1 MAYERT
7 SWVDD
12 ETLVNAQRMNNIEEG
27 IVNVTSGKSDKDHNH
42 DEDYSSIDH
51 THPQYAEEDDVYT
64 KGDVDAKINPLS
76 SSISSLEA
84 TDKTQNEELE
94 DLESKY
100 STLKGLVNTNTRGIT
115 NMGLLSDLN
124 TTDKSSLVA
133 AINEVNISGGG
144 GSGTKNYNE
153 LFNRPSVNGILLEGD
168 VTTDEL
174 GFNFVTEGEG
184 NANEIIFEDG
194 ESLQEKY
201 KDGGIGG
208 PKGDT
213 GEQGAIGPM
222 GPQGP
227 QGERGPQG
235 PQGPQGEKGEQGPVG
250 PVGLQGLRGPAGPQG
265 PQGIPGNI
273 GPQGPQGPQGEPGPQ
288 GEKGEQG
295 IQGPRGEQGPAG
307 LDGAPGTPGPS
318 GDPFKIYDIL
328 ANENLIPDPE
338 TAEGEAYLVL
348 ADKDEVEYTDGAH
361 LFLLL
366 SGSNQWVD
374 NGAFNGTQGPAGPEG
389 PIGPIGPEGPMGDS
403 FRITDTLDNATLL
416 PAPEDIENDVAYLVL
431 ADEEGVA
438 YDTAHVYV
446 FLINDQAWYDNGPL
460 GTQGPQGLEGVGVP
474 GFGTTN
480 QVLAKIDDV
489 DFNTYWMDNHDI
501 PAGGSTG
508 QVLSK
513 TTDADYE
520 AAWTDLPSNY
530 YTKEETYTKEEVN
543 NLIPTNYYT
552 KEETYTKT
560 EVDGLIP
567 TDFYTKEEVD
577 NKIPEVPEVINNL
590 TSTSTTDAL
599 SAAQGKALNDKI
611 DNLNV
616 TVTMPTNRVV
626 VYSGQLLGTET
637 VVLSGVKRYLDV
649 YVKIQ
654 FGTNAKAAT
663 LRYTIDTLGYA
674 GATQEIA
681 ELQYGLGTM
690 SCFDET
696 HMRSLYMSESS
707 YNITTGVFTH
717 SRVGYANFTD
727 GAWTDRNGT
736 AAYAVYQIVT
746 YDEETVSSADDALG
760 LAYRAIGGA
769 NNVADG
775 YRFWIQTEQP
785 TTGPR
790 GECYMGSITNTSNTY
805 NEAWLY
811 VYVDRTLGIDVE
823 GEIGLYVKDND
834 LLDNN
839 ILHSM

>member
-1 MAYERT
+1 MAYNRT
-7 SWVDD
+7 TWEDD
-12 ETLVNAQRMNNIEEG
+12 VTLVNAQRMNNLEKG
-27 IVNVTSGKSDKDHNH
+27 IVDVSDSKSDKGHNH

-51 THPQYAEEDDVYT
+51 THPEYAEEDKVYT
-64 KGDVDAKINPLS
+64 KGAIDDKLAPLNT
-76 SSISSLEA
+76 SIISLEE
-84 TDKTQNEELE
+84 TDKTQTEELE
-94 DLESKY
+94 DLENKY
-100 STLKGLVNTNTRGIT
+100 TVLKGLVNTNTRGIT

-153 LFNRPSVNGILLEGD
+153 LFNQPSINGIVLEGD
-168 VTTDEL
+168 LTTDEL
-174 GFNFVTEGEG
+174 GFNFVVEGEG
-184 NANEIIFEDG
+184 NANDIIFEDG
-194 ESLQEKY
+194 QSLQSKY
-201 KDGGIGG
+201 VNGGIAG
-208 PKGDT
+208 PQ
-213 GEQGAIGPM
+213 GEPGPQGAMGPQGPEGPA

-227 QGERGPQG
+227 QGIKGDK
-235 PQGPQGEKGEQGPVG
+235 GEAGEQGPMG
-250 PVGLQGLRGPAGPQG
+250 PEGVQGLRGPAGPQG
-265 PQGIPGNI
+265 PQGLQGNR
-273 GPQGPQGPQGEPGPQ
+273 GPQGPKGDTGPQGEPGPQ
-288 GEKGEQG
+288 GETGP
-295 IQGPRGEQGPAG
+295 QGPQGETGPAG
-307 LDGAPGTPGPS
+307 LDGAPGAPGPA
-318 GDPFKIYDIL
+318 GEPFKIYDIL
-328 ANENLIPDPE
+328 ENENLIPDPE

-389 PIGPIGPEGPMGDS
+389 PVGPIGPEGPMGES

-446 FLINDQAWYDNGPL
+446 FLTNDQMWYDNGPL

-501 PAGGSTG
+501 PSGGVTG

-513 TTDADYE
+513 TTDTDYD
-520 AAWTDLPSNY
+520 ATWTDLPN
-530 YTKEETYTKEEVN
+530 
-543 NLIPTNYYT
+543 NYYT

-560 EVDGLIP
+560 
-567 TDFYTKEEVD
+567 EVD

-590 TSTSTTDAL
+590 TSTSTTSAL

-611 DNLNV
+611 DNLNITA
-616 TVTMPTNRVV
+616 TVPINRTVI
-626 VYSGQLLGTET
+626 YSGQLLGSET
-637 VVLSGVKRYLDV
+637 VALTGVKRYLDV

-654 FGTNAKAAT
+654 FSTNTKAAT
-663 LRYTIDTLGYA
+663 LKYTIDTLGYA
-674 GATQEIA
+674 GSTQEIA
-681 ELQYGLGTM
+681 ELQYGLGVM
-690 SCFDET
+690 SVFDET
-696 HMRSLYMSESS
+696 HMNSLYMSEGY
-707 YNITTGVFTH
+707 YNTTTGEFTH

-727 GAWTDRNGT
+727 GAWTNRNST
-736 AAYAVYQIVT
+736 AAYAIYQIVT
-746 YDEETVSSADDALG
+746 YDEETVSSADDALN

-769 NNVADG
+769 DNVADG
-775 YRFWIQTEQP
+775 YRFWIQTQQP
-785 TTGPR
+785 TTGPK
-790 GECYMGSITNTSNTY
+790 GQCYIGSITNTSNTY

-823 GEIGLYVKDND
+823 GEIGWYVKDSD

-839 ILHSM
+839 ILHTM